1 MAFLNST
8 NIDYTWQIIDFLLIQ
23 AQDDAASMKLK
34 EELSFIDDHLFN
46 LSSSQEDKA
55 KNKDHE
61 CDSVLPPVT
70 KMKNKSY

>member
-1 MAFLNST
+1 ME
-8 NIDYTWQIIDFLLIQ
+8 
-23 AQDDAASMKLK
+23 LK